1 MGPPVGGL
9 MKILGGTFMT
19 TTNEFPSWISDFDV
33 VYGEEVDESKK
44 SAFGELVD
52 DSSQTTTFTEGE
64 VYDGEIIAIT
74 DDFVTVDIGYKQEG
88 LVYTKEFKNY
98 DGTLKIE
105 VGQTIEVYLESLE
118 SRMGNLVLSK
128 DKAEILHAWD
138 KISDA
143 CEEGAPV
150 EGTVIAKVKG
160 GLSVDIG
167 VRAFL
172 PGSQI
177 DIRPTRN
184 LDKYIG
190 RKMEFKV
197 IKFNKKRGNIVLSR
211 RAILQEERGKLRDE
225 TLRQIQEGMIVKGIV
240 KNITDYG
247 AFIDLGGVDGLLHI
261 TDMSWGRVKH
271 PSNIIVIGDEIEV
284 KILKYDVEKERVS
297 LGLKQVQPNPWEEAL
312 IKYAPGTKVKGEAVS
327 VKDYGVF
334 VELDDGIEGLIH
346 VSEMSWLQKVKHP
359 SKIVN
364 VGDVVEAQILEVD
377 IENKRISLG
386 LKQLQENPWNK
397 IEGKYNVGQEVT
409 GTVKAVVDFGIF
421 IDLGEEIDALIHVS
435 DLSWT
440 RKNIKVEEEYNVGDE
455 VKAQVVTI
463 DSEIQKFCLG
473 IKQMEENPWKR
484 IEERFPVAKV
494 LQAEVIRV
502 TEFGA
507 FVELETGIEGL
518 IHISELSEER
528 VEKASDVI
536 SKGQKVQAMVMSVD
550 KEAKK
555 IALSIKSLGKAE
567 EANLMKEYKTENVGR
582 ATLADKFK
590 DINLGEKEETKVEV
604 EKKVEPKVEEEKKE
618 EEVKKDEE

>member
-1 MGPPVGGL
+1 MNKTDLPKWVNDFEVVIGEDVEEVAQ
-9 MKILGGTFMT
+9 
-19 TTNEFPSWISDFDV
+19 NEFSE
-33 VYGEEVDESKK
+33 Y
-44 SAFGELVD
+44 L
-52 DSSQTTTFTEGE
+52 SSHTAASFEEGE
-64 VYDGEIIAIT
+64 VYSGAVIAIT

-88 LVYTKEFKNY
+88 LVATKEFRNF
-98 DGTLKIE
+98 DGTLKIKA
-105 VGQTIEVYLESLE
+105 GDSIDVYLERLE
-118 SRMGNLVLSK
+118 SSMGNLVLSK
-128 DKAEILHAWD
+128 DKAEILKAWD
-138 KISDA
+138 RISDA
-143 CEEGAPV
+143 CDQGKAV
-150 EGTVIAKVKG
+150 QGTVVAKVKG

-167 VRAFL
+167 VKAFL

-177 DIRPTRN
+177 DIRPVRN

-190 RKMEFKV
+190 KAMEFKV

-211 RAILQEERGKLRDE
+211 RAILQEERGKLREE
-225 TLRQIQEGMIVKGIV
+225 TLGQIKEGMIVKGIV

-271 PSNIIVIGDEIEV
+271 PSNLLGIGDEIEV
-284 KILKYDVEKERVS
+284 KILKYDSSKERVS
-297 LGLKQVQPNPWEEAL
+297 LGLKQVQENPWEKVGD
-312 IKYAPGTKVKGEAVS
+312 KYVIGTKVAGEVVS

-364 VGDVVEAQILEVD
+364 VGDRVEAQVLEVD

-386 LKQLQENPWNK
+386 LKQLQENPWTEL
-397 IEGKYNVGQEVT
+397 EGKYNVGQEVT
-409 GTVKAVVDFGIF
+409 GKVKAIVDFGIF

-435 DLSWT
+435 DISWT
-440 RKNIKVEEEYNVGDE
+440 KKNVKLDEEFKMGDE
-455 VKAQVVTI
+455 IRAQVLTV
-463 DSEIQKFCLG
+463 DAENQKFCLG
-473 IKQMEENPWKR
+473 IKQLEENPWKR
-484 IEERFPVAKV
+484 IEERFPVGSIIESDV
-494 LQAEVIRV
+494 MRV

-536 SKGQKVQAMVMSVD
+536 KRGDRVKSMVMSVD

-555 IALSIKSLGKAE
+555 IALSIKALGKAE
-567 EANLMKEYKTENVGR
+567 DMENIKEYKAQEIR
-582 ATLADKFK
+582 PATLADKFK
-590 DINLGEKEETKVEV
+590 GFNNDN
-604 EKKVEPKVEEEKKE
+604 
-618 EEVKKDEE
+618 